1 MSSTVTAEKPTAVR
15 NQVSGTVRISQVQP
29 YLFFG
34 GRCEEAIEFYRRVLG
49 AEVTMLMRFKDSPDT
64 SEGCGGGSPVD
75 GNNVMHASLRI
86 GDATLLASDGCQ
98 EHSSF
103 QGFSLSLTIPNAA
116 EAERIFASLSESG
129 QVQQP
134 MIKTFFA
141 ERFGIVADKFG
152 VSWMVV
158 VVAQS

>member
-1 MSSTVTAEKPTAVR
+1 MSSTITAEKPTVVR
-15 NQVSGTVRISQVQP
+15 TQVPGTLRISQVQP

-49 AEVTMLMRFKDSPDT
+49 AEITMLMRFKDSPDA
-64 SEGCGGGSPVD
+64 SEGCGGAGPMD

-86 GDATLLASDGCQ
+86 GDATLLASDGC
-98 EHSSF
+98 EERSSF

-116 EAERIFASLSESG
+116 EAERVFTLLSESG

-134 MIKTFFA
+134 MVKTFFA

-158 VVAQS
+158 VMAQS